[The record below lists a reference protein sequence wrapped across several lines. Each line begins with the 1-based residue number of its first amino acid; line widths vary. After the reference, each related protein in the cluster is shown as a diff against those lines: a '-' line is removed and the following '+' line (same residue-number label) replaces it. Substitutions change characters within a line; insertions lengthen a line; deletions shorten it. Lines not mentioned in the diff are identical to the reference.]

1 MAMSRPVSS
10 ATAEPARN
18 RRASS
23 GTVAVVAVSSL
34 AVAGVTLRA
43 TVGTSFIVGM
53 SGAGSAPSLRGQRQF
68 MEKVDIA
75 AGDELPGDI
84 QRGPLSALA
93 AGAMA
98 AAFAAAWAVSFAK
111 AVPLRSRADVAKGIV
126 ADSPVSLLSGA
137 PRMTSSSAP
146 LSSSSS
152 GFLGSTL
159 AGSVTVAVAVPSSRR
174 SVASSMSMMF
184 ERFNEKAIKA
194 VMMAQEESRRL
205 GHNYV
210 GTEMLLV
217 GVLAENTGLA
227 ARVLRKLGAN
237 LKEVKKAVED
247 LVGRGSGMVAVE
259 IPFTPAAKRCLTESL
274 EEAKKLKSSAI
285 DTSHLLLALMKEE
298 DGNSTKILKGLG
310 VDVSKVPEEIL
321 AELTEVTKAKETVAA
336 GGVKPRAGEGGK
348 TSMLEEFGKDLTKAA
363 LDGELDPMVGRAK
376 ELERTIQILARRQK
390 NNPVLIGEPGVG
402 KTAIAEGL
410 AQRIAD
416 GDIPE
421 LLRGK
426 KIIQLD
432 LAGLLAG
439 TKYRGEFEERL
450 KNIIKEVTESKRNII
465 LMIDEIH
472 TIVGAGGTGDGGGA
486 MDAGN
491 IMKPALSRGELQVIG
506 ATTIE
511 EYRKYIEKD
520 KALERRFQPVQ
531 VPEPTVEET
540 IQILKGLARKY
551 EAHHRLIF
559 SDEALESCVKLAS
572 QYIQDRFLPDKAIDV
587 MDEAGS
593 KVRQELFQDAENN
606 ETQVERWVLVQ
617 ELEELQTKKKAA
629 VLAERY
635 DEAQSLKAREVE
647 MNERL
652 ELLKQ
657 KSGGRS
663 AESQNLME
671 ELRALKAQIL
681 EAVCAERFSEAHEL
695 KAREA
700 EVVECIAKVSG
711 GQGDGAAAFLDRMVT
726 EEDVASVVAGWTGI
740 AVEQVGASESAR
752 LMKLEEELHRGIIGQ
767 NEAVLAVS
775 RALRRARAGLRN
787 PIRPIAGFMFCGP
800 TGVGKTELC
809 KTLSATFFGSK
820 GSMIRL
826 DMSEYMERHTVSK
839 LIGSPPGYVGYDEE
853 SQLTDGIRR
862 RPYSLV
868 LFDEVEKAHP
878 DVFNLCLQILEDGHL
893 TDSKGRK
900 VSFKNALIIMTSNIG
915 SKVIEKGLIGGG
927 GLGFGGMDAEDEV
940 EVSNY
945 KRLKEKVNDE
955 LKNFFRPEFLNR
967 LDELIVFRSLTKP
980 EVGEIAELEFRKC
993 FEKCSEKGLTLSL
1006 TDPFKKKVVDEGF
1019 NPVYGARPLRRA
1031 ITRLLEDELAE
1042 SFLTTPVTEGE
1053 YAIVDLDKDGKI
1065 VVMRQQV
1072 KAEDEQSG
1080 EDAKASLESQMVQ
1093 ENTSA

>member
-1 MAMSRPVSS
+1 
-10 ATAEPARN
+10 
-18 RRASS
+18 
-23 GTVAVVAVSSL
+23 
-34 AVAGVTLRA
+34 
-43 TVGTSFIVGM
+43 
-53 SGAGSAPSLRGQRQF
+53 
-68 MEKVDIA
+68 
-75 AGDELPGDI
+75 
-84 QRGPLSALA
+84 
-93 AGAMA
+93 
-98 AAFAAAWAVSFAK
+98 
-111 AVPLRSRADVAKGIV
+111 
-126 ADSPVSLLSGA
+126 
-137 PRMTSSSAP
+137 
-146 LSSSSS
+146 
-152 GFLGSTL
+152 
-159 AGSVTVAVAVPSSRR
+159 
-174 SVASSMSMMF
+174 MSMMF

-472 TIVGAGGTGDGGGA
+472 TLVGAGGSGGGGA
-486 MDAGN
+486 MDASN
-491 IMKPALSRGELQVIG
+491 MLKPALSRGEVQVIG

-520 KALERRFQPVQ
+520 KALERRFQPVN
-531 VPEPTVEET
+531 VPEPTPEET
-540 IQILKGLARKY
+540 VQILKGLACKY
-551 EAHHRLIF
+551 EKHHRLRYTE
-559 SDEALESCVKLAS
+559 EALEACVKFAS
-572 QYIQDRFLPDKAIDV
+572 QYITDRFLPDKAIDV
-587 MDEAGS
+587 LDEAGAR
-593 KVRQELFQDAENN
+593 VRLRASAVLPDEAKEVQTDLR
-606 ETQVERWVLVQ
+606 ET
-617 ELEELQTKKKAA
+617 QTKKEEAVRNQNYELAAELKTKEEGLRAKLKAFVMETKPPEDPAETSSASKKSEPISEQARAKAA
-629 VLAERY
+629 KA
-635 DEAQSLKAREVE
+635 AQESGQKVEVE
-647 MNERL
+647 EDEDGVKEILVTEADVAAVVAKWTGVPVEKVSTDEGARL
-652 ELLKQ
+652 VQLEETLH
-657 KSGGRS
+657 GRVIGQ
-663 AESQNLME
+663 E
-671 ELRALKAQIL
+671 
-681 EAVCAERFSEAHEL
+681 EAV
-695 KAREA
+695 
-700 EVVECIAKVSG
+700 
-711 GQGDGAAAFLDRMVT
+711 T
-726 EEDVASVVAGWTGI
+726 
-740 AVEQVGASESAR
+740 
-752 LMKLEEELHRGIIGQ
+752 
-767 NEAVLAVS
+767 AVS
-775 RALRRARAGLRN
+775 KAVRRARAGLKN
-787 PIRPIAGFMFCGP
+787 PNRPIASFIFCGP

-809 KTLSATFFGSK
+809 KALAAAYFGK
-820 GSMIRL
+820 EEAMIRL

-862 RPYSLV
+862 KPYSVV

-878 DVFNLCLQILEDGHL
+878 DVFNLMLQILEDGRL
-893 TDSKGRK
+893 TDSKGRV
-900 VSFKNALIIMTSNIG
+900 VSFKNALIIMTSNVG
-915 SKVIEKGLIGGG
+915 SKAIEKGLAGGG
-927 GLGFGGMDAEDEV
+927 GIGFSGLQDELSAEQ
-940 EVSNY
+940 SSY
-945 KRLKEKVNDE
+945 KRLKSMVHDE
-955 LKNFFRPEFLNR
+955 LKNFFKPEFLNR
-967 LDELIVFRSLTKP
+967 LDEIIVFRSLTKP
-980 EVGEIAELEFRKC
+980 EVKQIAELEFKKVMKRTTERGVK
-993 FEKCSEKGLTLSL
+993 LMM
-1006 TDPFKKKVVDEGF
+1006 TDPFKTKVVDEGF
-1019 NPVYGARPLRRA
+1019 NPIYGARPLRRA
-1031 ITRLLEDELAE
+1031 IMRLVEDELAE
-1042 SFLTTPVTEGE
+1042 AFLKEPTVEGE
-1053 YAIVDLDKDGKI
+1053 IILLDLNKDGEVLVLRK
-1065 VVMRQQV
+1065 QP
-1072 KAEDEQSG
+1072 ATE
-1080 EDAKASLESQMVQ
+1080 VQ
-1093 ENTSA
+1093 EEKVAETTAA